1 MSNFRKA
8 MKVYLRGCKGIYF
21 TYFILLLFTTFISL
35 LSTYG
40 SKVLIDI
47 LTCQNQLG
55 LGYNA
60 KITMDQ
66 LIAANGSNN
75 ILEKI
80 FIDLFGGIE
89 FLSTNIW
96 FFAVILLTFT
106 LINMGFLLTRLIM
119 RSYYSSKFSK
129 NMQSELFYHI
139 ERLPYAVI
147 KSMPSGDIL
156 QAATRDEEVFKGF
169 IARDMHMIMYT
180 VYIVTF
186 SFILLAITNLNLALI
201 SLSLMPFMFIYA
213 FFLIKEVRRRY
224 KVTDDSESDMSGK
237 IEENLSSV
245 RLVKAFNNEKFEI
258 DSFEKYIQDYK
269 GKYMKWRKL
278 SAFFFSSSDIF
289 VFSQIALTTLYGFYL
304 YYLGSKGDPNG
315 ISLGTFFV
323 SFTFTNMM
331 VWPIRDLATILSN
344 LARANASLERITM
357 ILEEPMEDLTS
368 GSTPVIKGNVEF
380 KNVSYMFC
388 DSTEPVL
395 QNISFKVNAGQTVA
409 IMGKTGCGKTTL
421 AYLLTRLY
429 DSSSGEIL
437 IDGIDIK
444 TIQKHYLRQNVSTV
458 LQDPFLFSKT
468 IEDNIKIA
476 KPDATQKDIEYAT
489 SISHIHD
496 NILQFKEGYKTP
508 VGERGTTLSG
518 GQKQRVA
525 IARTLITEAPV
536 IIFDDSLSAVDTET
550 DFEIRKSLQ
559 EAKKKST
566 TFIITHR
573 ISTAKDADLII
584 VLEDGKI
591 TEIGKHEDLVNKKGL
606 YKRIYEIQTKMV

>member
-8 MKVYLRGCKGIYF
+8 MKVYLKGCKGVYF
-21 TYFILLLFTTFISL
+21 TYFILLFFTIFISL

-47 LTCQNQLG
+47 LTCQNSNG
-55 LGYNA
+55 LTYNSE
-60 KITMDQ
+60 ITMEQ
-66 LIAANGSNN
+66 LIITNGSEN
-75 ILEKI
+75 ILETW
-80 FIDLFGGIE
+80 FIQLFGGIK

-96 FFAVILLTFT
+96 FFAIILLVFT
-106 LINMGFLLTRLIM
+106 LINVAFLLTRLIM
-119 RSYYSSKFSK
+119 RSYFSAKFSK
-129 NMQSELFYHI
+129 NMQSKLFYHI
-139 ERLPYAVI
+139 ERLPYSII
-147 KSMPSGDIL
+147 KSMPTGDIL

-169 IARDMHMIMYT
+169 IARDMHSIMYT

-186 SFILLAITNLNLALI
+186 SFILLAITNIKLALI
-201 SLSLMPFMFIYA
+201 SLCLMPFMFIYA
-213 FFLIKEVRRRY
+213 FFLIKEVRKRY
-224 KVTDDSESDMSGK
+224 KITDDSESEMSGK
-237 IEENLSSV
+237 IEENLASV

-258 DSFEKYIQDYK
+258 DSFESYIDDYRA
-269 GKYMKWRKL
+269 KYMKWRKL
-278 SAFFFSSSDIF
+278 SSFFFSSSDIF

-304 YYLGSKGDPNG
+304 YYIGSQGDPNG
-315 ISLGTFFV
+315 ISLGTFYV

-344 LARANASLERITM
+344 LARANASLERISM
-357 ILEEPMEDLTS
+357 ILDEPMEDLS
-368 GSTPVIKGNVEF
+368 NGETPLIKGNIEF

-395 QNISFKVNAGQTVA
+395 QNISFKVKAGQTVA

-429 DSSSGEIL
+429 DCSSGEIL

-444 TIQKHYLRQNVSTV
+444 NIQKHYLRQNVSTV

-476 KPDATQKDIEYAT
+476 KPDATQNDIEYAT
-489 SISHIHD
+489 RISHIHD
-496 NILQFKEGYKTP
+496 NILQFKDGYKTP

-536 IIFDDSLSAVDTET
+536 VIFDDSLSAVDTET

-591 TEIGKHEDLVNKKGL
+591 SEIGKHNDLVKKDGL